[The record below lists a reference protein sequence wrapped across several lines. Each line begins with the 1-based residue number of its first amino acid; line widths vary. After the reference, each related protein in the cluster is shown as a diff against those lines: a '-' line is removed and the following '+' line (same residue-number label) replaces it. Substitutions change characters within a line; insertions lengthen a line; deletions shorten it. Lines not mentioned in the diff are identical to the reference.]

1 MPGVLGIKKYKCDI
15 IIRED
20 ERFDIETFIHENLHS
35 RSVSLYPEK
44 DRKNVYESNRRIEE
58 GTIEF
63 LAQEICN
70 KSNVPFIG
78 SYDDYV
84 EALRDIKR
92 IIAPMQ
98 NDYDFGRSLIEIP
111 LHERYNHLKKSVE
124 IYKQSRSRIR
134 KIVIE
139 RLDEDLANLFGGD

>member
-1 MPGVLGIKKYKCDI
+1 MNRPLHCLNS
-15 IIRED
+15 IR
-20 ERFDIETFIHENLHS
+20 S
-35 RSVSLYPEK
+35 SLTQFYATPIPTP
-44 DRKNVYESNRRIEE
+44 R
-58 GTIEF
+58 
-63 LAQEICN
+63 Q
-70 KSNVPFIG
+70 
-78 SYDDYV
+78 
-84 EALRDIKR
+84 R